1 MTLKQKISQYINGHR
16 IAMIAMLCLF
26 GLGVAASHQT
36 ARKRSRKVQDDRVHL
51 VHSDQLSYDIYGPN
65 PEAQIVKGRVHFNHA
80 GAQLFCDSAYYY
92 QESNS
97 FKAFGHVRFRQGDTL
112 SLTCDYGFY
121 DGQQQLMEAR
131 RNVVLKHQRQTLY
144 TDSLD
149 YDRLYEYAYFREGG
163 TLIDGKDKLV
173 SDWGE
178 YNTKTREAT
187 FYYNVK
193 LRSGKRLITTDTL
206 YYDTRKS
213 LAHIVGPSKITSG
226 TSVIHTE
233 QGYFDTQSD
242 KAQLFGRS
250 TVVDKEKTITG
261 DSLYYDDKTGISRGF
276 GNVVFVDQKNKTSLT
291 CGKLYYNEK
300 TGYGLATKRAVSKEY
315 SRGDTLYAHADTMKL
330 FTFHIN
336 TDSVYRKVH
345 YYPHVR
351 AYRTDV
357 QAVCDSMVFN
367 SQDSCM
373 TMYKDPIVWNAGRQL
388 LGEVIKAYMA
398 DSTIREAHVLGQ
410 ALSIEQMPDSIHYNQ
425 IASRDMF
432 AYFKAG
438 ALQRNDAIGNV
449 QSIYYTVDDKD
460 SSLIGLNYLETDTM
474 RMFLN
479 ETRKLEKIWTCKF
492 EATLYP
498 MTQIPP
504 DKTKLTSFAWF
515 NNIRPKNKE
524 DIFVWRG
531 KGLGANLQ
539 TVKRQQAPLQTIE
552 RKTVIDIPAG
562 KIVVPK
568 LPQKPKGTQR

>member
-1 MTLKQKISQYINGHR
+1 MTFKQQIIRYIDGHR
-16 IAMIAMLCLF
+16 VTLIAALCLF
-26 GLGVAASHQT
+26 GLGIAQSHQ
-36 ARKRSRKVQDDRVHL
+36 AVRKRSRKVQDDRVHL

-65 PEAQIVKGRVHFNHA
+65 PEAQIVKGRVHFSHS

-97 FKAFGHVRFRQGDTL
+97 FRAFGHVRFYQGDTL
-112 SLTCDYGFY
+112 SLTCDRAFY

-131 RNVVLKHQRQTLY
+131 RNVVLKHRRQTLY

-149 YDRLYEYAYFREGG
+149 YDRLYDYAYFREGG

-178 YNTKTREAT
+178 YNTKTRDAT
-187 FYYNVK
+187 FYYNVR
-193 LRSGKRLITTDTL
+193 LRSGKRLVTTDTL

-213 LAHIVGPSKITSG
+213 LAHVVGPSKITSG

-233 QGYFDTQSD
+233 QGYFNTHSN

-261 DSLYYDDKTGISRGF
+261 DSLYYDDKTGINRGF
-276 GNVVFVDQKNKTSLT
+276 GNVVFIDKKNKTSLM

-300 TGYGLATKRAVSKEY
+300 SGYGFATQRAVSKEF

-345 YYPHVR
+345 YFPHVR

-410 ALSIEQMPDSIHYNQ
+410 ALSVEQMPDTIHYNQ

-432 AYFKAG
+432 AYFKNG
-438 ALQRNDAIGNV
+438 VLRRNDAIGNV

-479 ETRKLEKIWTCKF
+479 EARKLEKIWTNKF

-504 DKTKLTSFAWF
+504 SKMKLNSFAWF
-515 NNIRPKNKE
+515 NEIRPKDKD
-524 DIFVWRG
+524 DIFIWRG

-552 RKTVIDIPAG
+552 KKTVIDTPAG
-562 KIVVPK
+562 KIAVPK
-568 LPQKPKGTQR
+568 LP